1 MNEIV
6 NVLDPKIIE
15 LNIDA
20 KNKKEAIT
28 ELSKKLK
35 EANYIDDIDA
45 FIEDIYIR
53 ESEAITGIGDGIA
66 IPHGKSSYV
75 SSVGVAIGILK
86 NGIEW
91 ESLDDEPVKIVIL
104 FAVSDDN
111 KAARNQLKLLSLFAG
126 RLGNNEVVKKLKM
139 AKTKEDV
146 INSFTE
152 GSVVS

>member
-53 ESEAITGIGDGIA
+53 ESEGITGIGDGIA

-126 RLGNNEVVKKLKM
+126 RLGNNEAVKKLKM

>member
-1 MNEIV
+1 M
-6 NVLDPKIIE
+6 
-15 LNIDA
+15 
-20 KNKKEAIT
+20 
-28 ELSKKLK
+28 
-35 EANYIDDIDA
+35 
-45 FIEDIYIR
+45 
-53 ESEAITGIGDGIA
+53 
-66 IPHGKSSYV
+66 
-75 SSVGVAIGILK
+75 
-86 NGIEW
+86 
-91 ESLDDEPVKIVIL
+91 DDEPVKIVIL

>member
-1 MNEIV
+1 MNGIV

-53 ESEAITGIGDGIA
+53 ESEGITGIGDGIA

>member
-53 ESEAITGIGDGIA
+53 ESEGITGIGDGIA

-75 SSVGVAIGILK
+75 SSVGVAIGI
-86 NGIEW
+86 
-91 ESLDDEPVKIVIL
+91 
-104 FAVSDDN
+104 
-111 KAARNQLKLLSLFAG
+111 
-126 RLGNNEVVKKLKM
+126 
-139 AKTKEDV
+139 
-146 INSFTE
+146 
-152 GSVVS
+152 

>member
-53 ESEAITGIGDGIA
+53 E
-66 IPHGKSSYV
+66 
-75 SSVGVAIGILK
+75 
-86 NGIEW
+86 
-91 ESLDDEPVKIVIL
+91 
-104 FAVSDDN
+104 
-111 KAARNQLKLLSLFAG
+111 
-126 RLGNNEVVKKLKM
+126 
-139 AKTKEDV
+139 
-146 INSFTE
+146 
-152 GSVVS
+152 

>member
-53 ESEAITGIGDGIA
+53 ESEGITGRFYQK
-66 IPHGKSSYV
+66 P
-75 SSVGVAIGILK
+75 L
-86 NGIEW
+86 E
-91 ESLDDEPVKIVIL
+91 
-104 FAVSDDN
+104 
-111 KAARNQLKLLSLFAG
+111 
-126 RLGNNEVVKKLKM
+126 
-139 AKTKEDV
+139 
-146 INSFTE
+146 
-152 GSVVS
+152 

>member
-53 ESEAITGIGDGIA
+53 ESEGITGIGDGIA

-91 ESLDDEPVKIVIL
+91 ESLDDESVKIVIL